1 MAKNTRLVFFVTM
14 VGLVATSQL
23 PSVAAEAPDQRHLV
37 ALHRPALKQL
47 VPQEDL
53 SNEPDPTE
61 VFDQAVRAYS
71 AGHMPQAEK
80 LFQQVLRLDPN
91 NADAHFNLGA
101 IREWANDLNGA
112 LSHYQAALRIK
123 PGDRELQDAVGSVTY
138 KIKNR
143 VALEEQARRTQQ
155 ARNLAAHSQAARQAF
170 ALQDYVGAI
179 THLNY
184 LVKAMPDDAK
194 IQFALGQSL
203 RAMKYYEWSAYR
215 LKLAI
220 YLDPNN
226 ALYRRTLVELDKEVQ
241 DAQGAA
247 YQESAHMAL
256 NKIQPFSFTELAG
269 TGMKRHDF

>member
-1 MAKNTRLVFFVTM
+1 MAINTRLVFFVTLL
-14 VGLVATSQL
+14 GLVATSQPL
-23 PSVAAEAPDQRHLV
+23 SAAVDARSPRRLA
-37 ALHRPALKQL
+37 ALHKPVLKPL

-53 SNEPDPTE
+53 SLEPDPTE
-61 VFDQAVRAYS
+61 VFDHAVKEYS
-71 AGHMPQAEK
+71 AGHMAQAEK
-80 LFQQVLRLDPN
+80 LFQEVLRLDPN

-101 IREWANDLNGA
+101 IREWANDFNAA

-123 PGDRELQDAVGSVTY
+123 PGDPELQDAVSSVTY

-143 VALEEQARRTQQ
+143 VALQEQARRNKQ
-155 ARNLAAHSQAARQAF
+155 AQDLAAHSQAARQAF
-170 ALQDYVGAI
+170 AQQDYVGAI

-184 LVKAMPDDAK
+184 LVKAMPNDAK

-203 RAMKYYEWSAYR
+203 RAMKYYQWAAYR

-226 ALYRRTLVELDKEVQ
+226 ALYRTTLVELDKEEQ

-247 YQESAHMAL
+247 YKESAQMAL

-269 TGMKRHDF
+269 TGMRRHEF